1 MPSPVTLQLN
11 TDNEDIVN
19 LCKCYWEFDD
29 EQGFVHKVSE
39 LSREY
44 KIPSNQLTK
53 LVAQYCDALS
63 INDVCSECQKPY
75 VFSSRSDFQQ
85 RNKRRWVWKCEEC
98 RRKEEKRREG
108 ERIEAQK
115 QYRKIIQEAY
125 GSAKRGPIN
134 PHQLSFENAIYL
146 MSFIRLCATE
156 DFSFATSLESVEDRF
171 SPTTDMDADIV
182 KQLFQESLIFVHPN
196 SPIDAFEGE
205 KAERFYIFKV
215 LWNLPF
221 GLTSENPKDFAND
234 LEAIFRTKDWP
245 NGWRESRLGLWK
257 KVALNESMQYLDVA
271 LGEHGLSLN
280 PGEKTLLVMN
290 NLLEDYSVAQIYNMI
305 WRAAKDA
312 AAFLV
317 RERVTKQHAANT
329 VVGAIQRY
337 GERAK
342 AEKWDIKLYGRHWT
356 CPQSIVSQVLFNVA
370 LRIGDDGF
378 NKTPSITDVS

>member
-1 MPSPVTLQLN
+1 MLSPVTLRIN

-19 LCKCYWEFDD
+19 LCKRYWEFDD
-29 EQGFVHKVSE
+29 EQGFAYKVSE

-63 INDVCSECQKPY
+63 TDDTCSECQKPY

-85 RNKRRWVWKCEEC
+85 RNGRKWAWKCEEC
-98 RRKEEKRREG
+98 RRKEEERREA

-115 QYRKIIQEAY
+115 QYRIIIQEAY
-125 GSAKRGPIN
+125 GSATCGPID
-134 PHQLSFENAIYL
+134 PRKLSFENAVYL
-146 MSFIRLCATE
+146 LSFIRLCATE
-156 DFSFATSLESVEDRF
+156 DFSFATSVDSVEDHL
-171 SPTTDMDADIV
+171 SPTTDMDADII
-182 KQLFQESLIFVHPN
+182 KQLFRENLIFVHPN
-196 SPIDAFEGE
+196 SPADAFDGE
-205 KAERFYIFKV
+205 KAERFYLFKV

-221 GLTSENPKDFAND
+221 GLASENPKDFTND
-234 LEAIFRTKDWP
+234 LEAIFRTSDWP
-245 NGWRESRLGLWK
+245 NEWRESRLWLWK
-257 KVALNESMQYLDVA
+257 KVALNECLQYLAVA
-271 LGEHGLSLN
+271 LGEHGLNLN
-280 PGEKTLLVMN
+280 PGEKTVLVII

-305 WRAAKDA
+305 WRSAKDA

-342 AEKWDIKLYGRHWT
+342 AEKWDIKSYGRHWS
-356 CPQSIVSQVLFNVA
+356 CPQSMVSQVLFNAV

-378 NKTPSITDVS
+378 NKIPSITELG